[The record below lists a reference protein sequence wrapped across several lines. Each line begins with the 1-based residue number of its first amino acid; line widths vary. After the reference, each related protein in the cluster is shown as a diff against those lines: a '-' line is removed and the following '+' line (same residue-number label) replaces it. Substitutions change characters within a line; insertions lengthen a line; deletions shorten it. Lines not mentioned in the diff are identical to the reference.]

1 METKKLTEDLILQKL
16 DEKGVI
22 YPRELD
28 TEEAE
33 KIVLKHYDA
42 EIKTDWD
49 SNCQLYFYAQSTA
62 DGYEVYMATEDD
74 GSPYLDQDLYYYES
88 DWLEKLPQA
97 IYDGLSIYIDEY
109 NKDEYA
115 YQDAIEE
122 VYEEY
127 WSDMKQEVE
136 NELIEK
142 GYEWEKEEA

>member
-1 METKKLTEDLILQKL
+1 MKNKKLTEDLILQRL

-42 EIKTDWD
+42 EITTEWN
-49 SNCQLYFYAQSTA
+49 SCQLYFYTQTTA

-74 GSPYLDQDLYYYES
+74 RSPYIEQDLYYYES

-97 IYDGLSIYIDEY
+97 IYDGLCIYIDEY

-127 WSDMKQEVE
+127 WNDMKQEVE
-136 NELIEK
+136 DELIEE
-142 GYEWEKEEA
+142 GYEYEESK

>member
-1 METKKLTEDLILQKL
+1 MSKKILTEQLILDKL
-16 DEKGVI
+16 DEKGIV

-33 KIVLKHYDA
+33 KVVLKYYDA
-42 EIKTDWD
+42 EIKTDW
-49 SNCQLYFYAQSTA
+49 NNHCQMFFYTQTTA

-74 GSPYLDQDLYYYES
+74 RSPYIEQDLYYYES

-97 IYDGLSIYIDEY
+97 IYDGLTIYIDEY

-127 WSDMKQEVE
+127 WNDMKQEVE
-136 NELIEK
+136 DELIEE
-142 GYEWEKEEA
+142 GYEYEESK